1 MKWLLWVLV
10 FLNALMFAYFNLS
23 QPPAAINNAGVSLH
37 PEKIVLL
44 SDKDID
50 AMPKQG
56 DVGVEIK
63 PSIPITEAPPV
74 VYSCYEWGSF
84 SPANLPRARN
94 VLTKFSLEATMKQ
107 VTSIESVRYWI
118 YVPPLKSPEAAQA
131 KLDELTALGVQESF
145 IVKEPQWRNAISLGV
160 FKDEQLAAKLLED
173 LKARGVRSAVKG
185 VRNNEKSQA
194 SLLINH
200 VSPEMASE
208 INKLKPD
215 FTGSELKPVS
225 CQ

>member
-1 MKWLLWVLV
+1 MKWLLWTLVLI
-10 FLNALMFAYFNLS
+10 NALMFGYFNLS
-23 QPPAAINNAGVSLH
+23 QAPVIVNNSGPALY

-44 SDKDID
+44 TQKDID
-50 AMPKQG
+50 AMPKIG
-56 DVGVEIK
+56 DAGVEIK
-63 PSIPITEAPPV
+63 PSAPITEAPPV

-84 SPANLPRARN
+84 SPSNLPRARN
-94 VLTKFSLEATMKQ
+94 VLTNF
-107 VTSIESVRYWI
+107 
-118 YVPPLKSPEAAQA
+118 
-131 KLDELTALGVQESF
+131 GVQESF

-194 SLLINH
+194 SLLVNH

-215 FTGSELKPVS
+215 FAGSELKPVS

>member
-1 MKWLLWVLV
+1 MKWLLWILLL
-10 FLNALMFAYFNLS
+10 LNALMFGYFNLS
-23 QPPAAINNAGVSLH
+23 QTPEKLNSEGAALH
-37 PEKIVLL
+37 PEKIILL
-44 SDKDID
+44 AQKDVD
-50 AMPKQG
+50 AMPKQS
-56 DVGVEIK
+56 DIGVEIK
-63 PSIPITEAPPV
+63 PSTPITEAPPV

-107 VTSIESVRYWI
+107 VTLIESVRYWI
-118 YVPPLKSPEAAQA
+118 YVPPLKSAEAALA
-131 KLDELTALGVQESF
+131 KQTELAQLGVQDTF
-145 IVKEPQWRNAISLGV
+145 IVQEPQWRNAISIGV

-173 LKARGVRSAVKG
+173 LKMHGVRSAVKG

-194 SLLINH
+194 SLIINH

-215 FTGSELKPVS
+215 FAGSELKPVS

>member
-1 MKWLLWVLV
+1 MKWLLGILVL
-10 FLNALMFAYFNLS
+10 LNALMFAYFNLS
-23 QPPAAINNAGVSLH
+23 QTPVVALNAGASLH

-44 SDKDID
+44 TQSEID

-63 PSIPITEAPPV
+63 PSTPITEAPPV

-118 YVPPLKSPEAAQA
+118 YVPPLRSPEAAQA
-131 KLDELTALGVQESF
+131 KLEELTGLGVQESF

-215 FTGSELKPVS
+215 FAGSELKPVS

>member
-1 MKWLLWVLV
+1 MKWLLWMMIL
-10 FLNALMFAYFNLS
+10 LNTLMFGYFNLS
-23 QPPAAINNAGVSLH
+23 QPPKKLYSGDEALH

-44 SDKDID
+44 TQKDVD
-50 AMPKQG
+50 AMPKQS
-56 DVGVEIK
+56 DIGVEVK
-63 PSIPITEAPPV
+63 PSTPLTESPPV

-107 VTSIESVRYWI
+107 LTSIESVRYWI
-118 YVPPLKSPEAAQA
+118 YVPPLKSTEAAQA
-131 KLDELTALGVQESF
+131 KQSELANLGVQDTF
-145 IVKEPQWRNAISLGV
+145 IVQEPQWRNAISIGV
-160 FKDEQLAAKLLED
+160 FKDEQLASKLLED
-173 LKARGVRSAVKG
+173 LKTRGVRSAVKG

-208 INKLKPD
+208 IDKLKPD
-215 FTGSELKPVS
+215 FAGSELKPVS

>member
-1 MKWLLWVLV
+1 MKWLLWILLLLNVLM
-10 FLNALMFAYFNLS
+10 LAYFNLS
-23 QPPAAINNAGVSLH
+23 QTPAVVHSQGTDLH
-37 PEKIVLL
+37 PEKIILL
-44 SDKDID
+44 TQKEMDD
-50 AMPKQG
+50 MPKQG
-56 DVGVEIK
+56 DMGVEIK
-63 PSIPITEAPPV
+63 PSMPITEAPPV

-131 KLDELTALGVQESF
+131 KLEELTGLGVQESF

-215 FTGSELKPVS
+215 FAGSELKPVS

>member
-1 MKWLLWVLV
+1 MKWLLWILVL
-10 FLNALMFAYFNLS
+10 LNALMFGYFNLS
-23 QPPAAINNAGVSLH
+23 QVPEKVQSEGVALH

-44 SDKDID
+44 TQKDID
-50 AMPKQG
+50 AMPKQADAG
-56 DVGVEIK
+56 EEIK
-63 PSIPITEAPPV
+63 PSTAMTEAPPV
-74 VYSCYEWGSF
+74 LDSCYEWGSF

-118 YVPPLKSPEAAQA
+118 YVPPLNSPEAAQA
-131 KLDELTALGVQESF
+131 KLDELTSLGVQESF

-160 FKDEQLAAKLLED
+160 FKDEQLADKLLED

-194 SLLINH
+194 SLLISH
-200 VSPEMASE
+200 VSPEMAAE
-208 INKLKPD
+208 LDKLKPD
-215 FTGSELKPVS
+215 FAGSELKPVS